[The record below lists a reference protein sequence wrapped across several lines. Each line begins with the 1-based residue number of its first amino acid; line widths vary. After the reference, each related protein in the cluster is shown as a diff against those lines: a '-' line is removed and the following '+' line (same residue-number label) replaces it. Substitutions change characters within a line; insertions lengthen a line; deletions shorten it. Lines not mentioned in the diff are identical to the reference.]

1 LTERRTLIP
10 VATQSTV
17 PNLTLSQDARLYK
30 YVRLPSGWKY
40 LRADYS
46 EGLGVKPHAVFL
58 PKTKTPTVVEGGKYV
73 ASDGGKWFPLSQD
86 PNEAWTLFKL
96 YRNEGRKSQLEAKSQ
111 QLRQQL
117 ATGQKPVV
125 QEEKSKV
132 LAVGDAIGNFLKS
145 YRLKILSGGR
155 KPRTYEAI
163 EDILV
168 AFKAATGEETPLA
181 AATRE
186 SAITYIATL
195 KKRTGEDTTKNA
207 KENRFIYIQKMLR
220 ASGGNIF
227 EEGDCPKAPS
237 GSSEDIRVYSD
248 DELKRVFDAA
258 SDYHRMCWKTL
269 LMSGVR
275 EEELTYLY
283 KRDVRMKDDGSW
295 IIRVEGKPELT
306 DWTPKMHEE
315 RNVNIPAYL
324 GRELVEFSKRYMPN
338 SPMLFPTMPRHGSEG
353 GKVNGRLLDALNRD
367 AKRAELNSEDFWL
380 HGFRSTYA
388 TRAIRA
394 GMDRGAR
401 LRSSHRRTAGPPHP
415 SRAHPGDERRQ
426 LPPHA
431 EPSKS
436 LPAFINMHRP
446 ASSGMAEVQNC
457 AMF

>member
-1 LTERRTLIP
+1 MIP

-17 PNLTLSQDARLYK
+17 TNLTLSQDARLYK

-46 EGLGVKPHAVFL
+46 EGFGVKPHAVFL

-73 ASDGGKWFPLSQD
+73 ASDGGKWLPLSPD
-86 PNEAWTLFKL
+86 PSEAWMLFKL
-96 YRNEGRKSQLEAKSQ
+96 YRNEGRKSQLEVKSQ

-117 ATGQKPVV
+117 ATGQKQVV
-125 QEEKSKV
+125 QQEKSKV
-132 LAVGDAIGNFLKS
+132 LTVGDAIGNFLKS

-163 EDILV
+163 EDILE
-168 AFKAATGEETPLA
+168 AFKAATGEETPMA
-181 AATRE
+181 AVTRE

-195 KKRTGEDTTKNA
+195 KKRTGEDTTKNT
-207 KENRFIYIQKMLR
+207 KENHFIYIQKMLR
-220 ASGGNIF
+220 ASGVNIF

-258 SDYHRMCWKTL
+258 SDYHRMCWKTF

-275 EEELTYLY
+275 EEELTHLY

-295 IIRVEGKPELT
+295 IIRVEGKPELR
-306 DWTPKMHEE
+306 DWTPKTHEE

-338 SPMLFPTMPRHGSEG
+338 CPMLFPTMPRHGSKG
-353 GKVNGRLLDALNRD
+353 GKVNGRLLDALKRA
-367 AKRAELNSEDFWL
+367 AKRAELNPEDFWL

-394 GMDRGAR
+394 GMDIADVRAQLGHAPGSNTIWKYVQAAR
-401 LRSSHRRTAGPPHP
+401 SG
-415 SRAHPGDERRQ
+415 ERQ
-426 LPPHA
+426 AAVELVFP
-431 EPSKS
+431 E
-436 LPAFINMHRP
+436 F
-446 ASSGMAEVQNC
+446 
-457 AMF
+457 

>member
-1 LTERRTLIP
+1 MIP

-125 QEEKSKV
+125 QKEKSKV

-195 KKRTGEDTTKNA
+195 KKRTGEDTTKKT

-220 ASGGNIF
+220 ASGVNIF

-426 LPPHA
+426 LPPQA

-436 LPAFINMHRP
+436 LPAFINLHRP
-446 ASSGMAEVQNC
+446 VVWHG
-457 AMF
+457 

>member
-1 LTERRTLIP
+1 LIP
-10 VATQSTV
+10 VATQNTV

-46 EGLGVKPHAVFL
+46 EKFGVKPHSVFL
-58 PKTKTPTVVEGGKYV
+58 PKTNTPTVVEGGKYV
-73 ASDGGKWFPLSQD
+73 ASDSGKWHPLSPD

-96 YRNEGRKSQLEAKSQ
+96 YRNEGRKSQLEVKSQ

-117 ATGQKPVV
+117 ATGQKAVV
-125 QEEKSKV
+125 EVEKPKV
-132 LAVGDAIGNFLKS
+132 LTVGDAIGNFLKS

-155 KPRTYEAI
+155 KPRTYDAI

-181 AATRE
+181 AVTRE

-195 KKRTGEDTTKNA
+195 KKRTGADTTKTT
-207 KENRFIYIQKMLR
+207 KENHFIYIQKMLR
-220 ASGGNIF
+220 ASGVNLF

-248 DELKRVFDAA
+248 DEIKRIFDVA

-275 EEELTYLY
+275 EEELTHLY
-283 KRDVRMKDDGSW
+283 KRDVRMNDDGSW
-295 IIRVEGKPELT
+295 IIRVEGKPELR
-306 DWTPKMHEE
+306 DWTPKTHEE

-324 GRELVEFSKRYMPN
+324 GKELVEFSKRYMPN
-338 SPMLFPTMPRHGSEG
+338 SPMLFPTMPRHGSKG
-353 GKVNGRLLDALNRD
+353 GKVNGRLLDALKRD
-367 AKRAELNSEDFWL
+367 AKRAGLNPEDFWL

-394 GMDRGAR
+394 GMDIADVRAQLGHAPGSNTIWKYVQAAR
-401 LRSSHRRTAGPPHP
+401 SG
-415 SRAHPGDERRQ
+415 ERQ
-426 LPPHA
+426 AAVELVFP
-431 EPSKS
+431 E
-436 LPAFINMHRP
+436 F
-446 ASSGMAEVQNC
+446 
-457 AMF
+457 